1 MLAYVSLSVCAS
13 CARREWLWV
22 NEICNCMHAR
32 VCLCDEYCEILG
44 IILFSIGPPFLLG
57 ILLFFL
63 KKIFFL
69 SSFFI
74 SILLSL
80 YPAVYLSNIFAML
93 LFAFVSL
100 ILSSVSIHLS
110 VLLAFYLNHS
120 PYPYSI
126 TIMDTIPY

>member
-63 KKIFFL
+63 KKNYFYHPF
-69 SSFFI
+69 
-74 SILLSL
+74 L
-80 YPAVYLSNIFAML
+80 YPSFCPCILPSLSNIFAML